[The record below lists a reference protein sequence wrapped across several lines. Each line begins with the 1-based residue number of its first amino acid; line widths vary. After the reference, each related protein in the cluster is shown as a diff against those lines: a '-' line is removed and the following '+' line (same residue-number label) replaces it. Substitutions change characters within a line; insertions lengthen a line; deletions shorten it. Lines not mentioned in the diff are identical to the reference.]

1 MAVTRF
7 DQILSVG
14 FASIT
19 ASYTTVQSPI
29 SNVWRIF
36 KITNNTDGDMM
47 FSANGSTDNLFVPAG
62 GFTLYDLVVTVGTG
76 TDIDQM
82 PLGIGTQFYIK
93 YISAP
98 TRGSVYIEGLYAKG
112 L

>member
-1 MAVTRF
+1 MSVVRF
-7 DQILSVG
+7 DTILSIAFG
-14 FASIT
+14 SISG
-19 ASYTTVQSPI
+19 SYTAIQNPI

-62 GFTLYDLVVTVGTG
+62 GFTLYDLMLNVGTG
-76 TDIDQM
+76 TDQDQM
-82 PLGIGTQFYIK
+82 PLGIGTQFYVK
-93 YISAP
+93 YTSAP
-98 TRGSVYIEGLYAKG
+98 TKGTVYIEGLYAKG

>member
-1 MAVTRF
+1 MAVIRF
-7 DQILSVG
+7 DQILSIN

-19 ASYTTVQSPI
+19 ASYTTVGSAI

-36 KITNNTDGDMM
+36 KITNNTNGDML

-62 GFTLYDLVVTVGTG
+62 GFTLYDLVQNVGTG

-93 YISAP
+93 YVTAP
-98 TRGSVYIEGLYAKG
+98 TSGDVYIEGLYAKG